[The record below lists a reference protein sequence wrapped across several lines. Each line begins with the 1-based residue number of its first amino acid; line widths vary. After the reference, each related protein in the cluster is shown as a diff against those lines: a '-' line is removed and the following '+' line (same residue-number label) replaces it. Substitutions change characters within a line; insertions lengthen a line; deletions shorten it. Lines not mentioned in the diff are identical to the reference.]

1 MSLLLQSNP
10 PTNDIQ
16 LNHDDND
23 DDNDD
28 DYLDTSWIQQEKRIQ
43 DIQNNYSR
51 EPMDS
56 ISGIFIYINQNNY
69 IDKIVRENIPLS
81 REPANHSTISPDSL
95 LKIIQTK
102 KLRTPTSKY
111 KFNNLFTNIV
121 DIEPEQIQSFSQ
133 LDIAALTNNSFFK
146 ETSITDSIHIPSSIF
161 IFHSMNTLYFFFQEL
176 PTQKHNI
183 TLKSALKQSFLQDN
197 GEPEH
202 TSSHRNTKKVRIV
215 DKNDEKNIHKKHIK
229 QRRTRKHHT

>member
-1 MSLLLQSNP
+1 MTLSHTNP
-10 PTNDIQ
+10 PTNDI
-16 LNHDDND
+16 NDN
-23 DDNDD
+23 ND
-28 DYLDTSWIQQEKRIQ
+28 DYLDTSWIQQEKRVQ

-69 IDKIVRENIPLS
+69 IDKIVREIIPLQ
-81 REPANHSTISPDSL
+81 REPANQSTISPDSL

-102 KLRTPTSKY
+102 KLRTPISKY
-111 KFNNLFTNIV
+111 KFTNLFTNIV

-133 LDIAALTNNSFFK
+133 LDVAALSNHSFFK
-146 ETSITDSIHIPSSIF
+146 ETSITDSIIIPSSIF

-183 TLKSALKQSFLQDN
+183 TLKSALKHSFLQDH

-215 DKNDEKNIHKKHIK
+215 DKNDEKIIHKKNTK
-229 QRRTRKHHT
+229 LRRTRKHRA